1 MYLWLFISYCWPY
14 RTLFLQQSC
23 KWYCKRN
30 ACLTPL
36 VPPPPPP
43 TSLSSFLLLHALKY
57 WCVSVYTIS
66 AWVICLRRMN
76 KQDVMVVELC
86 CHLKKRNR
94 IKYKPHGD
102 GIGNQ
107 PVLGTLFP
115 SHCNLGLSLPLSSI
129 VPWHKVFV
137 CHLLEETCS
146 AAGFTPSPSALPCL
160 NTSPWLWFITTL
172 LLSPNPLVM
181 LPVLARPKIEDL
193 SPRSRL

>member
-1 MYLWLFISYCWPY
+1 MILWEKRLFNTAGSPHP
-14 RTLFLQQSC
+14 T
-23 KWYCKRN
+23 
-30 ACLTPL
+30 
-36 VPPPPPP
+36 PPP
-43 TSLSSFLLLHALKY
+43 TSLSSFFVIACPEILMRLCLHHP
-57 WCVSVYTIS
+57 
-66 AWVICLRRMN
+66 CLGYLPPTDE
-76 KQDVMVVELC
+76 QAGCYGCGTVQPF
-86 CHLKKRNR
+86 KKRNR

-107 PVLGTLFP
+107 PVLWTLFP

>member
-1 MYLWLFISYCWPY
+1 MILWEKRLFN
-14 RTLFLQQSC
+14 T
-23 KWYCKRN
+23 
-30 ACLTPL
+30 TG
-36 VPPPPPP
+36 PPPPHPTPHLSVFFFVIACPEILMRLCLHRLCLGYLPP
-43 TSLSSFLLLHALKY
+43 TDEQAGCYGCGTVQPFK
-57 WCVSVYTIS
+57 
-66 AWVICLRRMN
+66 N
-76 KQDVMVVELC
+76 KKQ
-86 CHLKKRNR
+86 KKNR

-115 SHCNLGLSLPLSSI
+115 SHCDLGLSLPLSSI
-129 VPWHKVFV
+129 VPWHNVFV

-146 AAGFTPSPSALPCL
+146 AAGFTPSPSALPCP
-160 NTSPWLWFITTL
+160 NTSPRLWFITTL